1 MAYRTR
7 QLADA
12 DRSSM
17 GTTERQIWERREAW
31 QPARQPL
38 EKLLVAYDWAECFT
52 AVNLVLRAVARSR
65 PLGRGCGERRRLG
78 PSPGAQ

>member
-52 AVNLVLRAVARSR
+52 AMNLVLRPHA
-65 PLGRGCGERRRLG
+65 GRGPRPGGRERSARRG
-78 PSPGAQ
+78 